1 MQNTSFRQEAYINGA
16 WETSTK
22 TFPVT
27 NPASGQVLAQVPD
40 LGTEAFEKAVQAAQA
55 AFKPWAALLP
65 KERGAYLKKWSAL
78 IAENA
83 ESLAQL
89 LTSEQGK
96 PIEESRNEVNGAAGT
111 VEWFAEEARRNYGEI
126 VPPPRENL
134 RLEVQYVPLGV
145 VAAITPWNFPVSM
158 VTRKVAPAIAA
169 GCTVVLK
176 PSEET
181 PLCALAL
188 ASLAEKAGIPKG
200 VVNVVTAGAAGA
212 AAFGQLMCSHT
223 LVRKISFTGS
233 TAVGRILMQQA
244 GAQIKKVG
252 LELGGNAP
260 FIIFAS
266 ADLEKAVEGLIANKF
281 RNAGQTCICANRIFV
296 EKGAEG
302 KIIKLLEEKLKEAN
316 IGPLINKEAKEKVEE
331 LLADSQKHGAK
342 AVTVSRNNG
351 EGLYCN
357 PVILTGVPV
366 QARIFREEI
375 FGPVA
380 PIYSFE
386 SEDEVIVA
394 ANDTE
399 YGLAAY
405 IYSGDLAQGQ
415 RIMAGL
421 DYGMVGF
428 NQVPLAY
435 EGVPFGG
442 MKQSGIGREGG
453 HWGMKEFMEI
463 KYLAIETR

>member
-1 MQNTSFRQEAYINGA
+1 MENLFKSDAYINGN
-16 WETSTK
+16 WEK
-22 TFPVT
+22 GAQTFPVM
-27 NPASGQVLAQVPD
+27 NPATGQVLAQVPN
-40 LGTEAFEKAVQAAQA
+40 LAEADFEKAVVAAST

-65 KERGAYLKKWSAL
+65 KERAAFVRKWAAV

-89 LTSEQGK
+89 LTAEQGK
-96 PIEESRNEVNGAAGT
+96 PIEESRNEVAGAANT
-111 VEWFAEEARRNYGEI
+111 VEWFAEEARRNYGEL
-126 VPPPRENL
+126 VPAPRENL
-134 RLEVQYVPLGV
+134 RLEVHYVPLGV
-145 VAAITPWNFPVSM
+145 VAAITPWNFPISM

-169 GCTVVLK
+169 GCTIILK

-188 ASLAEKAGIPKG
+188 ATLAEKAGIPKG
-200 VVNVVTAGAAGA
+200 VVNVVTTDAAGA
-212 AAFGQLMCSHT
+212 AAFGKLVCAHEK
-223 LVRKISFTGS
+223 VRKISFTGS
-233 TAVGRILMQQA
+233 TQVGKILMTQA
-244 GAQIKKVG
+244 GAHIKKLG

-296 EKGAEG
+296 EKGIEEKVA
-302 KIIKLLEEKLKEAN
+302 KLLEEKLKSAT
-316 IGPLINKEAKEKVEE
+316 IGPLINKEAKIKVEE

-342 AVTVSRNNG
+342 ITTVQRNSG

-357 PVILTGVPV
+357 PVILTNIPKA
-366 QARIFREEI
+366 ARIFREEI

-380 PIYSFE
+380 PLYVFETE
-386 SEDEVIVA
+386 SEAIEG

-405 IYSGDLAQGQ
+405 VYSGDLAQGY
-415 RIMAGL
+415 RVMAGL
-421 DYGMVGF
+421 EYGMVGF
-428 NQVPLAY
+428 NQTPLAY

-442 MKQSGIGREGG
+442 VKQSGIGREGG
-453 HWGMKEFMEI
+453 HWGFKEFMEI
-463 KYLAIETR
+463 KYLAIEAQ